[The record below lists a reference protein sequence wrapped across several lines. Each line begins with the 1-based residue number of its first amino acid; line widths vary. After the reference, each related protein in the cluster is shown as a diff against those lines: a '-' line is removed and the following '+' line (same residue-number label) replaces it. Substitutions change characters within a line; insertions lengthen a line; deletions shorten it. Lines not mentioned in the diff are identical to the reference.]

1 MSAARTGGCTPSI
14 DGPSHRR
21 RYALG
26 VRYLYAAA
34 ATGLLEY
41 LNRLAE
47 ARWYPLAADMQRWL
61 AIALGLFVFFGVLK
75 LFQGKHSNLD

>member
-1 MSAARTGGCTPSI
+1 
-14 DGPSHRR
+14 
-21 RYALG
+21 

-34 ATGLLEY
+34 ATCLLEY
-41 LNRLAE
+41 LNRWAE